1 MHKQTAQLLHLV
13 SLACKVLA
21 QLSTP
26 IMRLHPIGTHLL
38 GDSSTSGAAIQGALA
53 TGADSNLGGGDLTAA
68 GASVA
73 ACDRSRD
80 SPDTG
85 LEPRRR
91 GPGVSLR
98 PQRRGGPIT
107 VVKGALAA
115 AYDQR

>member
-38 GDSSTSGAAIQGALA
+38 RDSSTSGAAIQGALA
-53 TGADSNLGGGDLTAA
+53 TCADSSLGSGDLTEA

-73 ACDRSRD
+73 ACDRSGDNPD
-80 SPDTG
+80 SG

-107 VVKGALAA
+107 VAKGAPAA